1 MRSKKPF
8 KTILSFQVT
17 RSGEVANR
25 VTVGIAAS
33 SRGLDLPDLMLLAH
47 PVEYPRE
54 ECTCRRP
61 KPMLVPREQLQLTA
75 LLPLKFVRI
84 YIHDETRYQLKVRLA
99 SGRLFYLQLL
109 VRPPELDNVFGQW
122 IRLLYRL
129 HMCQPVYLSYRHR
142 AVTRRSSKVRRSF
155 PPQESK
161 ILNEDPFLVRCRS
174 VAVSDC
180 IALLPQKAT

>member
-1 MRSKKPF
+1 MGDLQKCLAGGEYDELKDCPLYESNF
-8 KTILSFQVT
+8 VQVT

-33 SRGLDLPDLMLLAH
+33 SRSLELPDLMLLA
-47 PVEYPRE
+47 
-54 ECTCRRP
+54 RP
-61 KPMLVPREQLQLTA
+61 EKYGERGHTFLLPTR

-84 YIHDETRYQLKVRLA
+84 SIHDRTRYQLKVRLA

-122 IRLLYRL
+122 IRLLYCL
-129 HMCQPVYLSYRHR
+129 HVCQPAFLSYPHR
-142 AVTRRSSKVRRSF
+142 AVTRRSSYASCSF

-174 VAVSDC
+174 
-180 IALLPQKAT
+180 P